1 MKVKFLLSIT
11 TAILLQAATAQAQF
25 GLGKPKEIAVV
36 KSQPLIVILK
46 EEDPKQL
53 KKLANKPEELADY
66 KTGVADYNAQMRELA
81 PKLWK
86 LSSGVEFKSESELE
100 TLRKAKKTQRAVLRH
115 LSFVLGHRHRM
126 GGTPLNST
134 SMGNFYYTSEQV
146 SALVIDLFG
155 DGDENAVGRIQI
167 AAGPV
172 YPSDIIFSIKYLQTY
187 LQARANGRSGSDMR
201 EEIAQNGKR
210 IPTKTLLID
219 ESDVKNKLTAAD
231 IKQVYPYPYQIVP
244 RATIEKAVAEADGH
258 YAYIRLLPATE
269 TVTVQVVVDADNAD
283 LLGMSLPSRVQMLGV
298 SDGSS
303 IGKGNFKDFA
313 KSAGK

>member
-1 MKVKFLLSIT
+1 MKVKILLSIT
-11 TAILLQAATAQAQF
+11 TAILLQAAAAQAQF

-53 KKLANKPEELADY
+53 KKLASKPEELADY
-66 KTGVADYNAQMRELA
+66 KAGIADYNAQMRELA

-86 LSSGVEFKSESELE
+86 LSSGVEFKPESELE
-100 TLRKAKKTQRAVLRH
+100 TLRKAKKTQRPVLRH
-115 LSFVLGHRHRM
+115 LSFALGHRHRLGGKPM
-126 GGTPLNST
+126 GSLNV
-134 SMGNFYYTSEQV
+134 NDYYYTTEQV
-146 SALVIDLFG
+146 SALVIDLLG
-155 DGDENAVGRIQI
+155 EGDENHVGRIQI

-172 YPSDIIFSIKYLQTY
+172 YPSDMIFSLKYLQTY
-187 LQARANGRSGSDMR
+187 LQARADGRSSGDMR

-219 ESDVKNKLTAAD
+219 EGDVKNKLTAAD

-244 RATIEKAVAEADGH
+244 RTTIEQAVADGDAH

-269 TVTVQVVVDADNAD
+269 TITVQVVVDAANAD
-283 LLGMSLPSRVQMLGV
+283 LLGMSIPSRVQMMGI
-298 SDGSS
+298 SNGSS